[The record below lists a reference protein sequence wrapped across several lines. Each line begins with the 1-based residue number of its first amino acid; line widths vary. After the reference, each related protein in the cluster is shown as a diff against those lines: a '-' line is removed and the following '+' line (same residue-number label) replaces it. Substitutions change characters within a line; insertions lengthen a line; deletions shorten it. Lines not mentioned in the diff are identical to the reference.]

1 MKTIWIDLDNSP
13 HVQIFENII
22 KELEKDH
29 KVYVTARDY
38 NQTVPLLDLKGIK
51 YRLFGKHPGK
61 NKFNKYFF
69 NLLRTFRL
77 LLWGIGKKIDLSVT
91 HGSRSG
97 ILASKLLAVP
107 SIIMFDYEH
116 MESFLFKSLSK
127 YMLATNY
134 LEKDH
139 LIKLGYP
146 EEKLNFY
153 PGLKENIYLPFY
165 KNDPSIKERLGL
177 DDEKIIILLRPAS
190 EISHYN
196 ADISYNLI
204 EDLFQ
209 YLISQNNVQIVF
221 VPRYEF
227 QKDKYAKY
235 INNSKNNVIV
245 PKKVEEGLNIVYYSD
260 LVISGGGTMNR
271 EAAAMNT
278 PVYSIFQGMRPS
290 IDENLEKQGRLS
302 FISLKDDFSKIVFK
316 KKQLSD
322 INMSRDAFEAVLEF
336 IKSKV

>member
-1 MKTIWIDLDNSP
+1 MKKIWIDLDNSP

-22 KELEKDH
+22 KELEKEYT
-29 KVYVTARDY
+29 VFVTARDY
-38 NQTVPLLDLKGIK
+38 NQTVGLLELKGIK
-51 YRLFGKHPGK
+51 YKLFGKHPGK
-61 NKFNKYFF
+61 NTFNKYFI
-69 NLLRTFRL
+69 NLVRTFRL
-77 LLWGIGKKIDLSVT
+77 FLWGIGKRIDISVT

-97 ILASKLLAVP
+97 ILASKLLGVP

-139 LIKLGYP
+139 LLRLGFP

-165 KNDPSIKERLGL
+165 KNDPAVKQRLGL
-177 DDEKIIILLRPAS
+177 DDKKIIVLLRPAS

-209 YLISQNNVQIVF
+209 YLISQDKIQIVF

-227 QKDKYAKY
+227 QKDKYKTY
-235 INNSKNNVIV
+235 INNPKNNVIV
-245 PKKVEEGLNIVYYSD
+245 PKKVEEGLNLVYYSD

-278 PVYSIFQGMRPS
+278 PVYSIFQGKRPS
-290 IDENLEKQGRLS
+290 VDENLEKQGKLS
-302 FISLKDDFSKIVFK
+302 FIASKDDLQKIKFK
-316 KKQLSD
+316 KKIMSD
-322 INMSRDAFEAVLEF
+322 LNTSKESFESVLNF
-336 IKSKV
+336 IRSKV